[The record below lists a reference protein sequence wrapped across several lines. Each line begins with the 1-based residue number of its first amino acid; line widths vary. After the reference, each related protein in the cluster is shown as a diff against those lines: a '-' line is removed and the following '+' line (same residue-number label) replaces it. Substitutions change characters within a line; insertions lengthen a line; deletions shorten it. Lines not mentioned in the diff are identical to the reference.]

1 MSLIERGYLKK
12 KYHRTMQWL
21 KIQGFLHR
29 ALRATSGHFT
39 NPEFLATSTCRDRYP
54 LEKRGMASIKG
65 SGRKD
70 SPCQHF

>member
-1 MSLIERGYLKK
+1 MSLFEREYLIK

-65 SGRKD
+65 SGRKN
-70 SPCQHF
+70 SPCQQF